1 MSKGDSRQRK
11 ADYFTK
17 LHELLDG
24 YSKILI
30 VEADNVG
37 SNQMHKIRISLR
49 GKAIILMGKN
59 TMVRKAI
66 RARLSAF
73 PALEKILP
81 HVTGNVGFVFTN
93 EDLRTTRDTL
103 LKERTIAPAKAGAMA
118 PLDVF
123 IEAQNTGM
131 GPEKTSFYQA
141 LGIATKISKGTI
153 EIMNRVHLI
162 KKGEKVGPSEAT
174 LLNML
179 AISPFTYGLVVRVIY
194 DNGTVF
200 TPDILDIADSQLLQ
214 VLTTAVKNVTC
225 LSLAVSFPTVAS
237 VPHSVI
243 RAYKDTLS
251 VALGTEYSF
260 PLADKIKE
268 YLANPSKFA
277 AVVQKQDTPAH
288 TPAQNSAPTKEEKAP
303 EKEESDEEMGF
314 GLFD

>member
-1 MSKGDSRQRK
+1 MSKGDTKQYK

-17 LHELLDG
+17 LYSLLDG
-24 YSKILI
+24 YSKILV

-66 RARLSAF
+66 RARLSSY
-73 PALEKILP
+73 PALEKLLP
-81 HVTGNVGFVFTN
+81 YVAGNVGFVFTN
-93 EDLRTTRDTL
+93 DDLRPTRDIL
-103 LKERTIAPAKAGAMA
+103 LRERTVAPAKAGAIA

-162 KKGEKVGPSEAT
+162 KKGEKVGASEAT

-179 AISPFTYGLVVRVIY
+179 GISPFTYGLVLRVIY
-194 DNGTVF
+194 DNGAVF
-200 TPDILDIADSQLLQ
+200 TPEILDITDEELLKNFS
-214 VLTTAVKNVTC
+214 TAIQNVASI
-225 LSLAVSFPTVAS
+225 SLAINFPTIAS

-243 RAYKDTLS
+243 SAYKDVLS
-251 VALGTEYSF
+251 VAVETDYSF
-260 PLADKIKE
+260 PLADK
-268 YLANPSKFA
+268 
-277 AVVQKQDTPAH
+277 V
-288 TPAQNSAPTKEEKAP
+288 
-303 EKEESDEEMGF
+303 
-314 GLFD
+314 LFSFSFFLSFFSLFILIFQFL

>member
-1 MSKGDSRQRK
+1 MSKGDTRQRK

-81 HVTGNVGFVFTN
+81 YVTGNVGFVFTN
-93 EDLRTTRDTL
+93 EDLKTTRDTL
-103 LKERTIAPAKAGAMA
+103 LKERTVAPAKAGALA
-118 PLDVF
+118 PLDVY

-162 KKGEKVGPSEAT
+162 KKGEKVGASEAT

-179 AISPFTYGLVVRVIY
+179 GISPFTYGLVLRVIY

-200 TPDILDIADSQLLQ
+200 TPDILDISDSELLQ
-214 VLTTAVKNVTC
+214 NLTTAVRNVTSV
-225 LSLAVSFPTVAS
+225 SLAVSFPTIAS

-243 RAYKDTLS
+243 RGYKDTLS

-260 PLADKIKE
+260 PFADKIKE
-268 YLANPSKFA
+268 YLADPSKFA
-277 AVVQKQDTPAH
+277 VAHQPQETSKPAEK
-288 TPAQNSAPTKEEKAP
+288 SAPAKEEKVV